1 MKDNSFSFSGGTIS
15 ELVEEKKTSGA
26 GGWPIIAEETCFVFL
41 EDILKGLAFLRGIGL
56 VHGDIKGILFARN
69 HLRLEMIIS
78 LQILF
83 LFIGSHL
90 CRHQISLAVRAM
102 PGRSAQPTKVFKNY
116 KQLRSCLRKLTCYI
130 QTILKSNWFERLV
143 DQKA

>member
-41 EDILKGLAFLRGIGL
+41 EDILKGLAFLLGIGL
-56 VHGDIKGILFARN
+56 VHGDIKGNIFARN

-90 CRHQISLAVRAM
+90 SPSDFSGNESRAWSL
-102 PGRSAQPTKVFKNY
+102 SASDKSFQ
-116 KQLRSCLRKLTCYI
+116 KL
-130 QTILKSNWFERLV
+130 QTIKELFEEVDMLYSNHPEIKLV
-143 DQKA
+143 

>member
-41 EDILKGLAFLRGIGL
+41 EDILKGLAFLHGIGL
-56 VHGDIKGILFARN
+56 VHGDIKGNIFARN
-69 HLRLEMIIS
+69 HLRLEMVIS

-83 LFIGSHL
+83 FVYWRPFHL
-90 CRHQISLAVRAM
+90 LPISLAMRAV
-102 PGRSAQPTKVFKNY
+102 PGRSAQATKVFKNY

-130 QTILKSNWFERLV
+130 QTILKLNWFERLV